1 MKVLIGLAVLCLG
14 SAASA
19 SEPAQEAAPPTL
31 NLSCT
36 GRGVYV
42 VTNLERDEN
51 GRCKDDKRGETEGR
65 ARVKVTGG
73 SVAVRLPGTMPGG
86 DTWRDLTN
94 VQIDAD
100 RISGKF
106 RFGFFPASVRI
117 DRRTGDIDITGGA
130 RFDGN
135 CEKAP
140 DENAPPKF

>member
-1 MKVLIGLAVLCLG
+1 MRVPIGLAVLCLAP
-14 SAASA
+14 AASA
-19 SEPAQEAAPPTL
+19 AEPGQDASPPTL
-31 NLSCT
+31 NLSCA

-51 GRCKDDKRGETEGR
+51 GRFKDDKRVETEGR
-65 ARVKVTGG
+65 ARVKVTGAA
-73 SVAVRLPGTMPGG
+73 VAVRLPGTMPGG

-106 RFGFFPASVRI
+106 RLGFFPASVRI

-130 RFDGN
+130 RFDGT

>member
-1 MKVLIGLAVLCLG
+1 MRVLIGLAALSVG

-19 SEPAQEAAPPTL
+19 AEPAQEPAPSTF
-31 NLSCT
+31 NLTCA

-42 VTNLERDEN
+42 VPNLERDEN
-51 GRCKDDKRGETEGR
+51 GRYKDDKRVETEGR
-65 ARVKVTGG
+65 ARVKVTGAA
-73 SVAVRLPGTMPGG
+73 VAVRLPGTMPGG
-86 DTWRDLTN
+86 DTWRELTN

-106 RFGFFPASVRI
+106 RLGFFPASVRI

-140 DENAPPKF
+140 DENAAPKF